1 MGEQM
6 PGRDHHRSTSATA
19 VLVEDQVRSFEGMDL
34 DVKPD
39 GLVEGLIVPWMRPV
53 DVNETIGDRPVSYRE
68 QFARGSLDRAMRTPD
83 RIGLAFGHSDRFQ
96 DRLGYG
102 VSLRDSEEGA
112 VMQWQ
117 LYRSTMEKAM
127 DVLGSSHRGL
137 SMTFRTI
144 RPQYGQLERDGAL
157 VTREQVF
164 LRYVAATDC
173 PVYEDAQVLALRDRA
188 AELEEEQEQHRMKVR
203 RQLDLLAW
211 LQEQGRDLTPRQLEY
226 LEQHRDVPDLQPAT

>member
-6 PGRDHHRSTSATA
+6 RGREQYRSTDAAA
-19 VLVEDQVRSFEGMDL
+19 VLVEDQVRSWEGMDL

-53 DVNETIGDRPVSYRE
+53 DVSETIGDRPVTYRE
-68 QFARGSLDRAMRTPD
+68 QFARGSLDGAMRTPD
-83 RIGLAFGHSDRFQ
+83 RIGLAFGHSARFQ

-102 VSLRDSEEGA
+102 LALNDSAEGA

-117 LYRSTMEKAM
+117 LYPSVLDKAM

-144 RPQYGQLERDGAL
+144 RPQYGVQERDGAL
-157 VTREQVF
+157 VTRERVH

-188 AELEEEQEQHRMKVR
+188 QLLAQEQQEHDAKVR
-203 RQLDLLAW
+203 RQLELLAW
-211 LQEQGRDLTPRQLEY
+211 LQEQGRDLTPRQQEY
-226 LEQHRDVPDLQPAT
+226 LEQHRESAATG